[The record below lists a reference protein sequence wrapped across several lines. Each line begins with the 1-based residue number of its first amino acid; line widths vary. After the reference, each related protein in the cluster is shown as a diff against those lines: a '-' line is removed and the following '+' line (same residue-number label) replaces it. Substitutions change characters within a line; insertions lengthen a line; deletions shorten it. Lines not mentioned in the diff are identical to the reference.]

1 MLARHEFERPNQLSD
16 GSTGNAPLVSPE
28 YAGVS
33 EPLHSPLSIQ
43 YLEIGSVVCHQEPC
57 LCGGQG
63 ELLLICHPRSF
74 QLMDG
79 DGINSLN
86 AQTFGN
92 TATQIFIEQ
101 EPQAHTPLFIAIRAS
116 ISSG

>member
-43 YLEIGSVVCHQEPC
+43 NLEIGSVVCHQDPC
-57 LCGGQG
+57 LGSGKG
-63 ELLLICHPRSF
+63 KLLLICYPSPV

-92 TATQIFIEQ
+92 TAT
-101 EPQAHTPLFIAIRAS
+101 
-116 ISSG
+116 